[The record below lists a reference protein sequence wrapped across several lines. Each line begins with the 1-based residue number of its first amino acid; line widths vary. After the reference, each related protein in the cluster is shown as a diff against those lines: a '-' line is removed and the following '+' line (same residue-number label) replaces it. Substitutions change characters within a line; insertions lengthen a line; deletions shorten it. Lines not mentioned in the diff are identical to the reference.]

1 MPTTITMPQLGETV
15 TEGTVAQW
23 LKKPGDSVEK
33 YEAFVEVSTDK
44 VNAEVPAPVTGIIR
58 ELIVKEGETVPT
70 GAPIAIIDE
79 VGAATPPPNGS
90 TSPSE
95 QVAAAATA
103 PPALHGAPAAA
114 NAEANRQAGDEPVP
128 GGNVGLSGPSFSAP
142 GADGGRA
149 NGAAANGAPANGTS
163 PGAVGPGGA
172 RVSPAVRRL
181 AREHRIDLAQVR
193 GSGDGG
199 RITANDILAAAK
211 AGPSA
216 GVAATITADNAEY
229 VAPRGGAAAPPA
241 PPSAATRPATAGRPS
256 YASARPGELIPLTQ
270 ARRIIAQRMV
280 ESKHT
285 APHAWT
291 MVEVDVTNVWKW
303 RAREKDA
310 FEQANGVKL
319 TLLPFFI
326 RAAVE
331 SLAKFPLMNA
341 SFTDEGIRVHR
352 EVNIGLAIAAEG
364 NLVVP
369 VIRGADQ
376 LSIKGLA
383 LAAGALIEKA
393 RGGQAGCRRSRR
405 RNVHR
410 QQHRCERLDPLGA
423 DPRAGADRDRHDR
436 SRREASGRARRRF
449 DRDPLDDERLHV
461 ARSPRRR
468 RRRRERLPVRP
479 QETSR
484 SDGPNRLAVMISPS
498 RLRSMRGA
506 AARTVVALLGAFV
519 VIVGRRIRGA
529 PTTSRPA

>member
-44 VNAEVPAPVTGIIR
+44 VNAEVPAPVTGVIR

-90 TSPSE
+90 TSPAE
-95 QVAAAATA
+95 QVAASSGGTTAATK
-103 PPALHGAPAAA
+103 
-114 NAEANRQAGDEPVP
+114 AEANRQADDEPVP
-128 GGNVGLSGPSFSAP
+128 GGNVGLSGPAFTAP
-142 GADGGRA
+142 GGGRT
-149 NGAAANGAPANGTS
+149 NGAPANGTS
-163 PGAVGPGGA
+163 SGAVAPGGA

-193 GSGDGG
+193 GSGESG

-229 VAPRGGAAAPPA
+229 VAPRGTAAAPPA
-241 PPSAATRPATAGRPS
+241 PPSPAPRPAAAPGGRPS
-256 YASARPGELIPLTQ
+256 YANARPGDLIPLTQ

-291 MVEVDVTNVWKW
+291 MVEVDVTNAWKW
-303 RAREKDA
+303 RAREKDG
-310 FEQANGVKL
+310 FEHAYGVKL

-331 SLAKFPLMNA
+331 SLATFPLMNA
-341 SFTDEGIRVHR
+341 SFTDEGIRLHR
-352 EVNIGLAIAAEG
+352 ELNVGIAIAAEG

-376 LSIKGLA
+376 LSIKGIA
-383 LAAGALIEKA
+383 LAAGALIDKA
-393 RGGQAGCRRSRR
+393 RSGK
-405 RNVHR
+405 
-410 QQHRCERLDPLGA
+410 LGA
-423 DPRAGADRDRHDR
+423 DDLAGGTFTVNNTGANGSILSAPILVPGQTGIVTTEAVVKRPVVRDDDSIAIR
-436 SRREASGRARRRF
+436 SMMNVCMSLDHRVVDGAVASGFLF
-449 DRDPLDDERLHV
+449 DLKKRLE
-461 ARSPRRR
+461 AM
-468 RRRRERLPVRP
+468 
-479 QETSR
+479 
-484 SDGPNRLAVMISPS
+484 GPSGSL
-498 RLRSMRGA
+498 
-506 AARTVVALLGAFV
+506 
-519 VIVGRRIRGA
+519 
-529 PTTSRPA
+529 